1 MDDKLSRSV
10 TVKLKSVQ
18 HSLDDGEKINV
29 SFECGGSLSNENGA
43 LLLCYDEPSGGDL
56 TACRVTLAFY
66 PDSVVMKKT
75 GNACCETRFSGDDC
89 VSVYKTPL
97 GAFNLKISD
106 TTIKNKM
113 TDSGGTLIL
122 DYISQLAGL
131 DPQRIKMRIDVVP
144 KEERP

>member
-1 MDDKLSRSV
+1 MENKLSRSV

-29 SFECGGSLSNENGA
+29 SFECGGTLSNENGA
-43 LLLCYDEPSGGDL
+43 LLLCYDEPSGGDV
-56 TACRVTLAFY
+56 TGCRVSLAFY
-66 PDSVVMKKT
+66 PDSVVMKKK
-75 GNACCETRFSGDDC
+75 GVAESEISFSGDDC

-97 GAFNLKISD
+97 GAFDLKISD
-106 TTIKNKM
+106 TTMKNNM
-113 TDSGGTLIL
+113 TERGGTLIL
-122 DYISQLAGL
+122 DYISRLAEL